1 MRESRYVKVARLAYQ
16 IAKQELPLYSHPK
29 SPHKYTFPQLAS
41 CLILTFYLNMSYRD
55 AEEWLLASDKVCN
68 ALGLRQVPD
77 HSTICRVYARLT
89 KALMEKMLR
98 RLLKLLGIQEEFICF
113 DTTGFRESHE
123 SAYYLSRTGRRYRS
137 WRKGAY
143 AVGAKSQM
151 VLATGHGRGPGS
163 DSVFLN
169 LLKRKSSVW
178 GKKERGRRAWL
189 CLADSGFDGEGVS
202 QLDIGTKKIYFKSNL
217 LCCKDGE
224 EELTLTV
231 KVTPKQGGKDER
243 KQLCEGSPPRLSDS
257 KAGTS
262 PLLSPQKP
270 SQIHLP
276 PTCIMPHSDIL
287 PEYELP

>member
-41 CLILTFYLNMSYRD
+41 CVILTFYLNMSYRD

-77 HSTICRVYARLT
+77 HSTICRAYSRLT

-202 QLDIGTKKIYFKSNL
+202 QLDIVPPIRRGGNIVDAARIARRELVDQARLDGVYGQRWKVETVISVIKRKFGDSIRSIKERL
-217 LCCKDGE
+217 KDRE
-224 EELTLTV
+224 V
-231 KVTPKQGGKDER
+231 
-243 KQLCEGSPPRLSDS
+243 
-257 KAGTS
+257 
-262 PLLSPQKP
+262 
-270 SQIHLP
+270 
-276 PTCIMPHSDIL
+276 DIKGL
-287 PEYELP
+287 VYAFHR